1 VSRPPLPTPDLAR
14 ALWRAST
21 YSGGQGECLEIADN
35 AGPCA
40 PVRDSKRPTGPVI
53 VFGRPA
59 WTTFTAHLAGA
70 ADAGRGSTP
79 R

>member
-1 VSRPPLPTPDLAR
+1 MSRHPLPTPDLAK

-40 PVRDSKRPTGPVI
+40 PVRDSKKPTGPVI
-53 VFGRPA
+53 VFGHPA
-59 WTTFTAHLAGA
+59 WTTFTTHLVNST
-70 ADAGRGSTP
+70 DTIPGSVP